1 MELTIERR
9 YPIGESAARSWAV
22 LSDVR
27 ATAACLP
34 GAAIA
39 EQIDATHY
47 KGTVKTRVGPATMS
61 FAGDIELL
69 SCDPAG
75 MELSMLGKGADR
87 SGSSASMK
95 LTARVEPGESAA
107 DSQLVGE
114 ATVTVSGKL
123 AQFGSRLLLPVIDA
137 LLTQFAANFSAAAAA
152 VPVAA
157 EPLVSDASPTHAATA
172 ATPEPAQ
179 PRAGTELNVLALL
192 REMLRGWAA
201 RWLRRDKT

>member
-1 MELTIERR
+1 MELTIQRR

-22 LSDVR
+22 LSDVT

-34 GAAIA
+34 GAAIT

-69 SCDPAG
+69 SCDAAV
-75 MELSMLGKGADR
+75 MQLSMLGKGADR

-107 DSQLVGE
+107 SSVLVGE

-152 VPVAA
+152 VPIAG
-157 EPLVSDASPTHAATA
+157 ELPVSGASPTPAADA
-172 ATPEPAQ
+172 VPATPASV
-179 PRAGTELNVLALL
+179 RNELNLLALL

-201 RWLRRDKT
+201 RWFRQDKA

>member
-9 YPIGESAARSWAV
+9 YPIGASAAQAWAV
-22 LSDVR
+22 LSDVT

-34 GAAIA
+34 GATIT

-47 KGTVKTRVGPATMS
+47 KGTVKSRVGPATMS

-69 SCDPAG
+69 SRDDSLMA
-75 MELSMLGKGADR
+75 LSMLGKGADR

-95 LTARVEPGESAA
+95 LTASVEPGESAA
-107 DSQLVGE
+107 ESHLVGV

-137 LLTQFAANFSAAAAA
+137 LLTQFAANFGA
-152 VPVAA
+152 
-157 EPLVSDASPTHAATA
+157 AATA
-172 ATPEPAQ
+172 IPNPTAMPVPDTGSAPAAGATPPA
-179 PRAGTELNVLALL
+179 PASPPNELNLLALL
-192 REMLRGWAA
+192 RELLRSWGA
-201 RWLRRDKT
+201 RWFRKDRA

>member
-1 MELTIERR
+1 MELTIQRR

-34 GAAIA
+34 GAAIT

-69 SCDPAG
+69 SCDAALR
-75 MELSMLGKGADR
+75 ELSMLGKGADR

-107 DSQLVGE
+107 SSLLVGE

-152 VPVAA
+152 VPIA
-157 EPLVSDASPTHAATA
+157 EELSVSGASPTPAADA
-172 ATPEPAQ
+172 VPATPAS
-179 PRAGTELNVLALL
+179 PRNELNLLALL

-201 RWLRRDKT
+201 RWFRQDKV

>member
-1 MELTIERR
+1 MELTIQRR

-22 LSDVR
+22 LSDVT

-34 GAAIA
+34 GAAIT

-69 SCDPAG
+69 SCDAAV
-75 MELSMLGKGADR
+75 MQLSMLGKGADR

-95 LTARVEPGESAA
+95 LTARVEPGESEA
-107 DSQLVGE
+107 SSLLVGE

-137 LLTQFAANFSAAAAA
+137 LLTQFAVNFSATAAA
-152 VPVAA
+152 VPIAG
-157 EPLVSDASPTHAATA
+157 ELPVSGASPTPAADA
-172 ATPEPAQ
+172 VPATPAS
-179 PRAGTELNVLALL
+179 AHNELNLLALL
-192 REMLRGWAA
+192 RELLRGWAA
-201 RWLRRDKT
+201 RWFRQDKA

>member
-1 MELTIERR
+1 MELTIQRR

-22 LSDVR
+22 LSDVT

-34 GAAIA
+34 GAAIT

-69 SCDPAG
+69 SCDAAV
-75 MELSMLGKGADR
+75 MQLSMLGKGADR

-95 LTARVEPGESAA
+95 LTARVEPGESEA
-107 DSQLVGE
+107 SSLLVGE

-137 LLTQFAANFSAAAAA
+137 LLTQFAANFSTAAAA
-152 VPVAA
+152 VPIAG
-157 EPLVSDASPTHAATA
+157 ELPVSGASPTPAADA
-172 ATPEPAQ
+172 VPATPASA
-179 PRAGTELNVLALL
+179 RNELNLLALL

-201 RWLRRDKT
+201 RWFRQDKA

>member
-9 YPIGESAARSWAV
+9 YPVGASTVQAWAV
-22 LSDVR
+22 LSDVT

-34 GAAIA
+34 GAAIT
-39 EQIDATHY
+39 EQIDTTHF
-47 KGTVKTRVGPATMS
+47 KGTVKSRIGPATMS

-69 SCDPAG
+69 NRDDTL
-75 MELSMLGKGADR
+75 MTLSMLGKGADR

-107 DSQLVGE
+107 ESHLVGV

-137 LLTQFAANFSAAAAA
+137 LLTQFAANFGAAAAA
-152 VPVAA
+152 IPVTIGSPVPDTGATPSA
-157 EPLVSDASPTHAATA
+157 GATA
-172 ATPEPAQ
+172 AAPAR
-179 PRAGTELNVLALL
+179 PPNELHLMALL
-192 REMLRGWAA
+192 RELLRSWGA
-201 RWLRRDKT
+201 RWFRRDGA

>member
-1 MELTIERR
+1 MELTIQRR

-22 LSDVR
+22 LSDVT

-34 GAAIA
+34 GAAIT

-69 SCDPAG
+69 SCDAAV
-75 MELSMLGKGADR
+75 MQLSMLGKGADR

-107 DSQLVGE
+107 SSLLVGE

-152 VPVAA
+152 VPIAG
-157 EPLVSDASPTHAATA
+157 ELPVSGASPTPAADA
-172 ATPEPAQ
+172 VPGTPASA
-179 PRAGTELNVLALL
+179 RNELNLLALL

-201 RWLRRDKT
+201 RWFRQDKA

>member
-34 GAAIA
+34 GAAIT

-95 LTARVEPGESAA
+95 LTARVEPGESAGE
-107 DSQLVGE
+107 SQLVGA

-137 LLTQFAANFSAAAAA
+137 LLTQFAANFGAAAAA
-152 VPVAA
+152 IPAASGSPVPDAGATDPTGVA
-157 EPLVSDASPTHAATA
+157 VSA
-172 ATPEPAQ
+172 PAG
-179 PRAGTELNVLALL
+179 PRTELHVLALL
-192 REMLRGWAA
+192 RGLLRGWVA
-201 RWLRRDKT
+201 RWFRNGRT

>member
-1 MELTIERR
+1 MELTIQRR

-22 LSDVR
+22 LSDVT

-34 GAAIA
+34 GAAIT

-69 SCDPAG
+69 SCDAAF
-75 MELSMLGKGADR
+75 MQLSMLGKGADR

-107 DSQLVGE
+107 SSLLVGE

-137 LLTQFAANFSAAAAA
+137 LLTQFAANFSAAAVA
-152 VPVAA
+152 VPIAG
-157 EPLVSDASPTHAATA
+157 ELPVSGASPTPAADA
-172 ATPEPAQ
+172 VPATPAS
-179 PRAGTELNVLALL
+179 PRNELNLLALL

-201 RWLRRDKT
+201 RWFRQDKA

>member
-1 MELTIERR
+1 MELTIQRR
-9 YPIGESAARSWAV
+9 YPVGASSTQAWAV
-22 LSDVR
+22 LSNVS

-34 GAAIA
+34 GAAIT
-39 EQIDATHY
+39 EQIDDTHY

-69 SCDPAG
+69 SCDAAV

-95 LTARVEPGESAA
+95 LTARVEPGEAA
-107 DSQLVGE
+107 AASQLVGE

-123 AQFGSRLLLPVIDA
+123 AQFGNRLLLPVIDA
-137 LLTQFAANFSAAAAA
+137 LLTQFATNFSAAAAA
-152 VPVAA
+152 VSIAEELPV
-157 EPLVSDASPTHAATA
+157 SGASPTPTA
-172 ATPEPAQ
+172 DAVPTTPAS
-179 PRAGTELNVLALL
+179 PRNELNLLALL

-201 RWLRRDKT
+201 RWFRQGKV